1 MIYWRGINIGD
12 WQIFKQFAN
21 IKITKFYSDTPI
33 IKGHTYKTR
42 YSHYRYY
49 ICFKKQGKEQE
60 ELLDQ
65 LNSSKE
71 TPIPLPSMVITKS
84 PI

>member
-1 MIYWRGINIGD
+1 ML
-12 WQIFKQFAN
+12 
-21 IKITKFYSDTPI
+21 IKHVTVTIDTI
-33 IKGHTYKTR
+33 
-42 YSHYRYY
+42 SMLQ
-49 ICFKKQGKEQE
+49 KQGKEQE

-65 LNSSKE
+65 LDSSKE